1 VESAS
6 SARAGRL
13 SPSRLPGL
21 SQHLRRRLEAL
32 GPAYASVAVRWLS
45 WVLALGIAAVG
56 AGPAAPRAALPLALA
71 LTFGQ
76 TLLFTVYAPG
86 LHRPLARVWRRLGLP
101 PVDVRVVWVLSDLL
115 LCHLVLDATG
125 GLHSPFVVYAL
136 TAVVFPAMTF
146 RWPGAL
152 LAATASAA
160 LRLLAASQA
169 PGGLAAARA
178 SEQLDGLLAYVANG
192 YIIALFAAYLASLLR
207 RLEAARRRAAR
218 AWRETS
224 GLYAT
229 AQSVLEGSPDL
240 DALYARVASAVRR
253 HLGLA
258 RFGVFVQ
265 GPGGWTLRA
274 GYGLPSTRVGS
285 LPGCSEAPLEV
296 GGRPVGLLVGARRLA
311 GAEPETQALLC
322 ALAGQLVLGLR
333 NAELMR
339 EKAELATVAERARL
353 AREIHDG
360 VAQSLYMLML
370 NLEAAADFVEKGTP
384 LGARLDQLLSLARRA
399 LWEVRHYIFD
409 LKPLLDDA
417 APLADLL
424 RNPLREF
431 ETIARV
437 DTELRVS
444 GIEWA
449 LSAAARAAV
458 YRVLQ
463 EALAN
468 VFKHARAT
476 YVQVVLSWQPE
487 ALVLEVRDDGC
498 GFDRQAAIGG
508 HGLANLGQR
517 AAEIGGSATVA
528 SSPGAGTVVR
538 LEIPNPA
545 VAPPAA

>member
-6 SARAGRL
+6 SARARGL

-45 WVLALGIAAVG
+45 WALALGIAAAG

-76 TLLFTVYAPG
+76 TLLFTVYAPV
-86 LHRPLARVWRRLGLP
+86 LHRPLSRLWLRLQLP
-101 PVDVRVVWVLSDLL
+101 PVDVRVLWVLTDLV

-178 SEQLDGLLAYVANG
+178 SEQFDGLLAYVANG
-192 YIIALFAAYLASLLR
+192 YIIAVFAAYLASLMR
-207 RLEAARRRAAR
+207 RLDAARRRSAL

-224 GLYAT
+224 GLYAC

-253 HLGLA
+253 HLGLTH
-258 RFGVFVQ
+258 FGIFEA
-265 GPGGWTLRA
+265 GPNGWMLQA
-274 GYGLPSTRVGS
+274 GYGLPATLAEPLVTWSQ
-285 LPGCSEAPLEV
+285 APLEV
-296 GGRPVGLLVGARRLA
+296 GGRQVGLLVGARRPA
-311 GAEPETQALLC
+311 GPEPETQALLC

-333 NAELMR
+333 NAELVR

-370 NLEAAADFVEKGTP
+370 NLEAASDFVEKGTA

-437 DTELRVS
+437 DTDLQVGGS
-444 GIEWA
+444 EWA
-449 LSAAARAAV
+449 LPPVARATV

-468 VFKHARAT
+468 VFKHAQAT
-476 YVQVVLSWQPE
+476 HVHVVLSWQPE
-487 ALVLEVRDDGC
+487 AFILEVRDDGR
-498 GFDRQAAIGG
+498 GFDRQATAAG
-508 HGLANLGQR
+508 HGLTNLSQR
-517 AAEIGGSATVA
+517 AAEAGGSATVT
-528 SSPGAGTVVR
+528 STPGAGTVVR
-538 LEIPNPA
+538 LQIPNPA
-545 VAPPAA
+545 VAPSPA